1 MVRKTEIGGKEL
13 NHTEATCDWG
23 EDTVGCSTV
32 AFELDFVTTTVS
44 GLVNQSIG
52 VNSSIEEVPGL
63 FFQSEQLAFLW
74 LLLTVIVLGNSLVLA
89 SLLHSRARKSRMNF
103 FIAHLAAA
111 DLSVGLLSVLVDI
124 GWKLTIS
131 WEAGLTACRVIKFC
145 QLLVTYG
152 STYVLVAL
160 SIDRYDAITHPMNFT
175 GSWKRARWLVLFAWL
190 TAAAFSFPILFFF
203 TVKDTGQYGTQCW
216 IEFPEQ
222 WHWKLYM
229 TLVALSLFFL
239 PTMIIA
245 SCYAVI
251 VATVWH
257 KGRAM
262 APPTCTPALLPR
274 YSFQLTQSQ
283 STFPK
288 GSLNGSPY
296 ATHGPRG
303 PRGPAC

>member
-1 MVRKTEIGGKEL
+1 MEL
-13 NHTEATCDWG
+13 STLEYTG
-23 EDTVGCSTV
+23 EEYSGV
-32 AFELDFVTTTVS
+32 DFSESNISANVTGEGS
-44 GLVNQSIG
+44 GL
-52 VNSSIEEVPGL
+52 
-63 FFQSEQLAFLW
+63 FYQSEQLAFLW
-74 LLLTVIVLGNSLVLA
+74 VLLTVIVLGNSLVLA

-283 STFPK
+283 STP
-288 GSLNGSPY
+288 P
-296 ATHGPRG
+296 
-303 PRGPAC
+303 

>member
-1 MVRKTEIGGKEL
+1 MWGVEEEEEEEGGRMKVMEKGVDGVVQMSEL
-13 NHTEATCDWG
+13 TANHTEGCDWG
-23 EDTVGCSTV
+23 EDTVGCSTLG
-32 AFELDFVTTTVS
+32 FELDYVTTVYS
-44 GLVNQSIG
+44 GLVNQSG
-52 VNSSIEEVPGL
+52 AGNSSDAIEEVPGL
-63 FFQSEQLAFLW
+63 FYQSEQLAFLW

-190 TAAAFSFPILFFF
+190 TAAAFSLPILFFF

-239 PTMIIA
+239 PTLIIA

-274 YSFQLTQSQ
+274 Y
-283 STFPK
+283 
-288 GSLNGSPY
+288 
-296 ATHGPRG
+296 TH
-303 PRGPAC
+303 

>member
-1 MVRKTEIGGKEL
+1 MWEEEEEGVRTQVEKGDKGEVVQMSDLTANLTEG
-13 NHTEATCDWG
+13 CDWG
-23 EDTVGCSTV
+23 EDTVACST
-32 AFELDFVTTTVS
+32 AGFELDYVTTVT
-44 GLVNQSIG
+44 GLLNQSG
-52 VNSSIEEVPGL
+52 NSSNAIEEVPGL
-63 FFQSEQLAFLW
+63 FYQSEQLAFLW

-175 GSWKRARWLVLFAWL
+175 GSWKRARWLVLFAWI
-190 TAAAFSFPILFFF
+190 TAAAFSLPILFFF

-239 PTMIIA
+239 PTLIIA

-274 YSFQLTQSQ
+274 YTYSF
-283 STFPK
+283 
-288 GSLNGSPY
+288 
-296 ATHGPRG
+296 
-303 PRGPAC
+303 

>member
-1 MVRKTEIGGKEL
+1 MWEEEGEVVRTKVIEKGGEMSEL
-13 NHTEATCDWG
+13 GANHTGGCDWG
-23 EDTVGCSTV
+23 EDTAGCTTV
-32 AFELDFVTTTVS
+32 EFELDYVTTVS
-44 GLVNQSIG
+44 SGLTNQTG
-52 VNSSIEEVPGL
+52 GNSSSDAIEEVPGL
-63 FFQSEQLAFLW
+63 FYQSEQLAFLW

-190 TAAAFSFPILFFF
+190 TAAAFSLPILFFF

-239 PTMIIA
+239 PTLIIA

-274 YSFQLTQSQ
+274 Y
-283 STFPK
+283 
-288 GSLNGSPY
+288 
-296 ATHGPRG
+296 TH
-303 PRGPAC
+303 

>member
-1 MVRKTEIGGKEL
+1 MWEEEEEGVRTQVEKGDKGEVVQMSDLTANLTEG
-13 NHTEATCDWG
+13 CDWG
-23 EDTVGCSTV
+23 EDTVACST
-32 AFELDFVTTTVS
+32 AGFELDYVTTVT
-44 GLVNQSIG
+44 GLLNQSG
-52 VNSSIEEVPGL
+52 NSSNAIEEVPGL
-63 FFQSEQLAFLW
+63 FYQSEQLAFLW

-175 GSWKRARWLVLFAWL
+175 GSWKRARWLVLFAWI
-190 TAAAFSFPILFFF
+190 TAAAFSLPILFFF

-239 PTMIIA
+239 PTLIIA

-274 YSFQLTQSQ
+274 YTY
-283 STFPK
+283 
-288 GSLNGSPY
+288 SL
-296 ATHGPRG
+296 
-303 PRGPAC
+303 

>member
-1 MVRKTEIGGKEL
+1 MSSLCR
-13 NHTEATCDWG
+13 
-23 EDTVGCSTV
+23 
-32 AFELDFVTTTVS
+32 FV
-44 GLVNQSIG
+44 QCI
-52 VNSSIEEVPGL
+52 
-63 FFQSEQLAFLW
+63 
-74 LLLTVIVLGNSLVLA
+74 
-89 SLLHSRARKSRMNF
+89 
-103 FIAHLAAA
+103 
-111 DLSVGLLSVLVDI
+111 
-124 GWKLTIS
+124 
-131 WEAGLTACRVIKFC
+131 
-145 QLLVTYG
+145 VTYG

-175 GSWKRARWLVLFAWL
+175 GSWKRARWLVLFAWI
-190 TAAAFSFPILFFF
+190 TAAAFSLPILFFF

-239 PTMIIA
+239 PTLIIA

-274 YSFQLTQSQ
+274 YTYSF
-283 STFPK
+283 
-288 GSLNGSPY
+288 
-296 ATHGPRG
+296 
-303 PRGPAC
+303 

>member
-1 MVRKTEIGGKEL
+1 
-13 NHTEATCDWG
+13 
-23 EDTVGCSTV
+23 
-32 AFELDFVTTTVS
+32 
-44 GLVNQSIG
+44 
-52 VNSSIEEVPGL
+52 
-63 FFQSEQLAFLW
+63 
-74 LLLTVIVLGNSLVLA
+74 
-89 SLLHSRARKSRMNF
+89 MNF

-190 TAAAFSFPILFFF
+190 TAAAFSLPILFFF

-239 PTMIIA
+239 PTLIIA

-274 YSFQLTQSQ
+274 Y
-283 STFPK
+283 
-288 GSLNGSPY
+288 
-296 ATHGPRG
+296 THS
-303 PRGPAC
+303 

>member
-1 MVRKTEIGGKEL
+1 MLRIVWKVVAVMWEEEEEVVRTQVEKGGKGEVVQMSDL
-13 NHTEATCDWG
+13 TANLTEGCDWG
-23 EDTVGCSTV
+23 EDTVACST
-32 AFELDFVTTTVS
+32 AGFELDYVTTVT
-44 GLVNQSIG
+44 GLLNQSG
-52 VNSSIEEVPGL
+52 NSSNAIEEVPGL
-63 FFQSEQLAFLW
+63 FYQSEQLAFLW

-175 GSWKRARWLVLFAWL
+175 GSWKRARWLVLFAWI
-190 TAAAFSFPILFFF
+190 TAAAFSLPILFFF

-239 PTMIIA
+239 PTLIIA

-274 YSFQLTQSQ
+274 
-283 STFPK
+283 
-288 GSLNGSPY
+288 
-296 ATHGPRG
+296 
-303 PRGPAC
+303 